1 MTEGAVD
8 ARIVVEW
15 ITGRPS
21 SFRRAVFG
29 APGAPIERLAA
40 GLRADDVVIAPG
52 SAPVD
57 TAARVVRYDGGFDEV
72 GDVLHVAGHAVEL
85 QHYASA
91 AYVEL
96 LGPTAMRFLDGEG
109 WRAFLDDA
117 DLARDSGVFA
127 GPLTDARL
135 RLADAGVLTAPFE
148 VTPPVAVH
156 VHDDG
161 RVTCG
166 AQGAP
171 LGTIDTPVDDMWA
184 ARPRWTAMAGLVAP
198 DDLARDLVSRPWL
211 GRHLRAAE
219 LRGVLGLRSGESLID
234 GFGWSADGL
243 RGGDASPRPDDP
255 FLVRTRDGI
264 LLADLRTRRR
274 QRLSEIAATVV
285 AAMQSSSDPSRA
297 AERIARG
304 RGVSV
309 GDAHRLCA
317 EASERLG
324 VRTGAPAA
332 PGSTPATFTPASPA
346 SVAPGS
352 VPATAVVGGGT

>member
-1 MTEGAVD
+1 MTAGAVD

-29 APGAPIERLAA
+29 EPGAPIERLAA
-40 GLRADDVVIAPG
+40 GLGADDVVIAPG

-57 TAARVVRYDGGFDEV
+57 TTARVVRYDGEFAEV

-117 DLARDSGVFA
+117 GLARDSGVFA

-135 RLADAGVLTAPFE
+135 RLADAGVLAAPFE

-156 VHDDG
+156 VHGDG

-166 AQGAP
+166 AQGVP
-171 LGTIDTPVDDMWA
+171 LGTIDTPAADLWA
-184 ARPRWTAMAGLVAP
+184 ARPRWTALAGLAAS
-198 DDLARDLVSRPWL
+198 DDLARDVASRPWL

-219 LRGVLGLRSGESLID
+219 LWAVLGLRSGDGLID
-234 GFGWSADGL
+234 GFGWSADAL
-243 RGGDASPRPDDP
+243 PDGDAGPRPDDP
-255 FLVRTRDGI
+255 FLVRTADGI

-274 QRLSEIAATVV
+274 QRLSETAAIIV
-285 AAMQSSSDPSRA
+285 AAMQSSADPSRA
-297 AERIARG
+297 AERIARA
-304 RGVSV
+304 RGVAV
-309 GDAHRLCA
+309 DDAHRLCA

-324 VRTGAPAA
+324 VRTGEPAA
-332 PGSTPATFTPASPA
+332 PGPATADA
-346 SVAPGS
+346 VAP
-352 VPATAVVGGGT
+352 ATAAVVGGGA